1 MLSLALS
8 LSLPLSLCLELR
20 SGSSASALQRGAGG
34 AAAAHQRERAETTN
48 ARSGILA
55 ATTNARSGILAR
67 RTKAGL
73 GWALTW
79 RLDGE
84 ERLRGE
90 CGRDTSAMA
99 PCRRAASCP
108 GETAGETAWV
118 EMVQQR
124 PRQKGRKVFSGGH
137 LALRRGN
144 RRAGVREEVVAHVAA
159 MRGPGRDS
167 RGNSSVSTE

>member
-20 SGSSASALQRGAGG
+20 RVSSAGALWRGKGG
-34 AAAAHQRERAETTN
+34 ADAAAAHQRERAETTN

-84 ERLRGE
+84 ERRRGE
-90 CGRDTSAMA
+90 CGRYTSAMA
-99 PCRRAASCP
+99 P
-108 GETAGETAWV
+108 
-118 EMVQQR
+118 
-124 PRQKGRKVFSGGH
+124 
-137 LALRRGN
+137 
-144 RRAGVREEVVAHVAA
+144 
-159 MRGPGRDS
+159 
-167 RGNSSVSTE
+167 